1 MRVLIITY
9 HFPPDAEVGAVR
21 PYQFARLLPQHGIE
35 PWILTVQTEFIERR
49 EKQVAIDV
57 PAEHIIRT
65 PVGQTRRVRA
75 IRFASHLKNSLKNSL
90 RPQRA
95 QITAT
100 PAPTAPASTAPAPL
114 TDVSTEGFLR
124 STPFLRLLLAWLWFP
139 DPMAG
144 WYAPA
149 LKAGDE
155 LLGREKFDAI
165 FSTSPPRVV
174 HSIALELA
182 RRHNLPW
189 IMDLR
194 DPWYKDVDELN
205 SKLLDSAYERL
216 FLPCLSH
223 ADKIVLNTNRLLDD
237 VVQHYPRAKDKSI
250 AIPNGCRINA
260 DEKPPETSQKPKQFS
275 IGHYGSVYSK
285 RDPGPFLRGL
295 KEWLAQKKAAGESVP
310 LQMRFIGPEFG
321 TVPEIVA
328 ELGLESII
336 QLCPPVPREEL
347 SALMDE
353 DYVLL
358 LLANKQPLQI
368 PGKLYEYLAARRRIL
383 ASADEAGATA
393 DLLKEAQGAATAYS
407 EQQVIE
413 ALDQFWQ
420 EFKDGQAATIS
431 NEKLLQ
437 ECSYASR
444 TARLA
449 EELLALRH

>member
-35 PWILTVQTEFIERR
+35 PWILTVQTEFIERP

-57 PAEHIIRT
+57 PAERIIRT
-65 PVGQTRRVRA
+65 PVGQTRRVRG
-75 IRFASHLKNSLKNSL
+75 IRFASHLKNSLRNGL
-90 RPQRA
+90 RPHHTQ
-95 QITAT
+95 QGLVNAT
-100 PAPTAPASTAPAPL
+100 PAPTVQKPATS
-114 TDVSTEGFLR
+114 DINTEGFLR

-144 WYAPA
+144 WRAPA
-149 LKAGDE
+149 LEAAEK
-155 LLGREKFDAI
+155 LLAREKFDAI

-189 IMDLR
+189 VMDLR

-205 SKLLDSAYERL
+205 SKLLDRAYERL
-216 FLPCLSH
+216 FLPCLAH
-223 ADKIVLNTNRLLDD
+223 ANKIVLNTNRLLDD
-237 VVQHYPRAKDKSI
+237 VVHHYPQAAGKSI
-250 AIPNGCRINA
+250 AIPNGCRVTNEDKNA
-260 DEKPPETSQKPKQFS
+260 PEIQEQPKQFS

-295 KEWLAQKKAAGESVP
+295 KKWLEQKKTAGETVP
-310 LQMRFIGPEFG
+310 LQMRFVGPEFG
-321 TVPEIVA
+321 MVPEKLA
-328 ELGLESII
+328 ELGLESVV
-336 QLCPPVPREEL
+336 QLSPPVPREAL
-347 SALMDE
+347 NALMAE
-353 DYVLL
+353 DYILL

-383 ASADEAGATA
+383 ASADEAGATS
-393 DLLKEAQGAATAYS
+393 DLLQNAQGTLSVYS
-407 EQQVIE
+407 EEQVIA
-413 ALDQFWQ
+413 ALEQFWQ
-420 EFKDGQAATIS
+420 EFQSGQAATIS

-449 EELLALRH
+449 EELLALRR

>member
-21 PYQFARLLPQHGIE
+21 PYQFARLLPEHGIE
-35 PWILTVQTEFIERR
+35 PWILTVQHQFIERQ

-57 PAEHIIRT
+57 PPEHIIRT
-65 PVGQTRRVRA
+65 PVGQTRRMRL
-75 IRFASHLKNSLKNSL
+75 IRSASHLKNSLKKSI

-95 QITAT
+95 EIVST
-100 PAPTAPASTAPAPL
+100 PSTSAPSVPDSK
-114 TDVSTEGFLR
+114 TEGFLR
-124 STPFLRLLLAWLWFP
+124 STPAMRLLLEWLWFP

-144 WYAPA
+144 WFAPA
-149 LKAGDE
+149 LKAAEE
-155 LLGREKFDAI
+155 LLEREKFDAI

-174 HSIALELA
+174 HSIALDLS
-182 RRHNLPW
+182 RRYNLPW
-189 IMDLR
+189 VMDLR
-194 DPWYKDVDELN
+194 DPWYKDVDEVN

-216 FLPCLSH
+216 FLPCLAR

-237 VVQHYPRAKDKSI
+237 VVQHYPQARAKSI
-250 AIPNGCRINA
+250 AIPNGCRLGPA
-260 DEKPPETSQKPKQFS
+260 GETSLQPYEKPKQFS

-295 KEWLAQKKAAGESVP
+295 KEWLERKKREGETVP

-321 TVPEIVA
+321 TVPEVVE
-328 ELGLESII
+328 ELGMESIV
-336 QLCPPVPREEL
+336 QLCPPVPRQEL
-347 SALMDE
+347 SALMAE

-358 LLANKQPLQI
+358 LIANKQPLQI

-393 DLLKEAQGAATAYS
+393 DLLKQAQGAVTAYS
-407 EQQVIE
+407 EEQVIASLE
-413 ALDQFWQ
+413 QFWQ
-420 EFKDGQAATIS
+420 EFKNGQPQTVS
-431 NEKLLQ
+431 NEQLLQ
-437 ECSYASR
+437 ECSYNSR

-449 EELLALRH
+449 EELLALRR